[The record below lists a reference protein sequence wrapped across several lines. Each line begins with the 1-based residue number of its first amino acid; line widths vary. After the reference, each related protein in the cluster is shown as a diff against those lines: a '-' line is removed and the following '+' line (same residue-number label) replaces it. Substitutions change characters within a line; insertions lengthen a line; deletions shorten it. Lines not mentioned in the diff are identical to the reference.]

1 MADRH
6 RLLQR
11 QIKRYLKGET
21 EGLPEDWQNFLAAVN
36 EVYHQADSDRAI
48 LQRTLELSSQELL
61 EANAS
66 MRQLVQTMEAQVDER
81 TQELTSANADLAAT
95 LQELQRAQAK
105 LIQTEKMSS
114 LGQLVAG
121 VAHEIN
127 NPINFIH
134 GNLDHV
140 RQYTLDLL
148 QLVQQYQH
156 HYPQPNDEIQ
166 ALIESTDFEFLNQDL
181 PQLLTSMQVGSN
193 RIREIILSLRSFSR
207 LDEAEIKRV
216 NLHEGI
222 DSALMILRHRLESI
236 SSHRT
241 GDRINSHPDSRT
253 IEVVKDYDNLPEVEC
268 YAGQIN
274 QVFLHLLDN
283 AIDALSPL
291 DSAPNKLE
299 PTIWIQTE
307 LLGKDWVRI
316 SFKDNGRGI
325 PERSQSKLFDPF
337 FTTKP
342 IGKGTGLGL
351 SISYQIVTEQH
362 RGQLHYQSVEG
373 LGTEF
378 SIIIPLRQHSS

>member
-156 HYPQPNDEIQ
+156 YYPQPNDEIQ

-181 PQLLTSMQVGSN
+181 PQLLTSMQGGSN

-236 SSHRT
+236 SNHST
-241 GDRINSHPDSRT
+241 GDRINSDSDSRT
-253 IEVVKDYDNLPEVEC
+253 IAVVKDYDNLPEVEC

-291 DSAPNKLE
+291 DSALNKLE